1 MDKCY
6 RCLSDSNLYVKDQLC
21 CELRRLAKLP
31 NNRLFDFKKNLTV
44 DEWVDLKPKLI
55 EERKRL
61 KAVVRPVRRD
71 PVVAEKSIAR
81 LKELVGGKIPENS

>member
-1 MDKCY
+1 
-6 RCLSDSNLYVKDQLC
+6 
-21 CELRRLAKLP
+21 LAKLP